1 MRRGIWE
8 EKHICLQKGVCLALF
23 LYASEGLPEGLG
35 GEALF
40 HADWDGLALPW
51 LPAANTGRNL
61 SFCGIGRRNAAACKS
76 LPRHFGVFGL
86 LSALFCDSSRKVSE

>member
-23 LYASEGLPEGLG
+23 LYTSEGLPEGLG

-40 HADWDGLALPW
+40 SCRQGRLGFAVVTGSEYGAKSVVLRNWPEKCRGLKK
-51 LPAANTGRNL
+51 
-61 SFCGIGRRNAAACKS
+61 FCRGISVSLACYQLCFVTPHGK
-76 LPRHFGVFGL
+76 
-86 LSALFCDSSRKVSE
+86 